1 MPLPTNNKES
11 EMSALRSA
19 EGRDQGENRP
29 GRLKGNAVGALGAAV
44 MAMAFMGP
52 GTSIAFNTAPGAA
65 KIGYALPFGILL
77 ALLACLILASTI
89 GAFSSKLPSAG
100 FAYTFNTH
108 AFGKGAGFLT
118 GWLLAFVYASIGPI
132 LFTAMGAFGSQF
144 LQDQFHWNVPWWII
158 SAFMLLV
165 IWFIGSRGVSRSTKT
180 ALIFL
185 TLELGVILALLGT
198 VIGSGG
204 ASGNSLSPFNPAN
217 SLTGVSGIGFGMLW
231 GILMFVG
238 FESAGTLGE
247 ETRNPRR
254 SVPVALFAA
263 VIMVGLVYVLS
274 GYAAAIGFG
283 ADHAKDL
290 AADPSPWTTLTATY
304 WGKNL
309 GWLFVLTVLNSQF
322 ANALSGSNAA
332 VRIIFALGREG
343 ILHRRLGTTDRADN
357 PMTAWIAYIVMSA
370 VITFGLGLSMGPLNA
385 YAFLGSFL
393 GLGIIVIYILMNI
406 GLTRYFWVK
415 HRSEFSMVRH
425 GILPSVGSLLMLL
438 PIYGQLVPV
447 PDWPYRLVPYLL
459 VAWVVIGVGY
469 FMVLRSRNPHV
480 IDAMGAVWE
489 PDVSTVE
496 RSADDTSGT
505 LSRP

>member
-1 MPLPTNNKES
+1 
-11 EMSALRSA
+11 MSASLSARSR
-19 EGRDQGENRP
+19 EHGVNRP
-29 GRLKGNAVGALGAAV
+29 GRLKGNAVGAIGAAV
-44 MAMAFMGP
+44 MSMAFMGP
-52 GTSIAFNTAPGAA
+52 ATSVAFNTAPGAA

-108 AFGKGAGFLT
+108 AFGKGAGFLS

-144 LQDQFHWNVPWWII
+144 LKDQFGWNVPWWII
-158 SAFMLLV
+158 SGLMMLV
-165 IWFIGSRGVSRSTKT
+165 IWFIGSRGISRSTKT

-185 TLELGVILALLGT
+185 TLELGVILALFGT
-198 VIGSGG
+198 IIGKGG
-204 ASGNSLSPFNPAN
+204 ASGNSLGAFNPAH
-217 SLTGVSGIGFGMLW
+217 SLTGIGGIGFGMLW

-254 SVPVALFAA
+254 SVPIALFGA

-283 ADHAKDL
+283 SQHAHAL
-290 AADPSPWTTLTATY
+290 ASDPSPWTTLSDTF
-304 WGKNL
+304 WGKDL

-357 PMTAWIAYIVMSA
+357 PMTAWVAYIVMSA
-370 VITFGLGLSMGPLNA
+370 VITYGLGLAMGPLNA
-385 YAFLGSFL
+385 YAFLGSIL

-406 GLTRYFWVK
+406 GVTRYFWRK
-415 HRSEFSMVRH
+415 HRSEFSPIRH
-425 GILPSVGSLLMLL
+425 GVLPAVGSLLMLL

-459 VAWVVIGVGY
+459 VAWVIIGVGY
-469 FMVLRSRNPHV
+469 FLVLRRRNPRV

-489 PDVSTVE
+489 PDMSTTQTSVGSTVLAPE
-496 RSADDTSGT
+496 SHRTAGAAVAD
-505 LSRP
+505 LE

>member
-1 MPLPTNNKES
+1 
-11 EMSALRSA
+11 MSTTRSA
-19 EGRDQGENRP
+19 ESRDQGVNRP

-44 MAMAFMGP
+44 MSMAFMGP
-52 GTSIAFNTAPGAA
+52 ATSIAFNTAPGAA

-100 FAYTFNTH
+100 FAYTFNTN
-108 AFGKGAGFLT
+108 AFGKGAGFLS
-118 GWLLAFVYASIGPI
+118 GWLLAFAYASIGPI

-144 LQDQFHWNVPWWII
+144 LNDQFHWNVPWWII
-158 SAFMLLV
+158 SALMIAV

-185 TLELGVILALLGT
+185 VLELSVIMALIGT
-198 VIGSGG
+198 VIGKGG
-204 ASGNSLSPFNPAN
+204 ASGNTLSAFNPAH

-254 SVPVALFAA
+254 SVPIALFGA
-263 VIMVGLVYVLS
+263 VIMVGLVYVAS

-283 ADHAKDL
+283 AQHANNL
-290 AADPSPWTTLTATY
+290 AGDANPWTTLTATF

-343 ILHRRLGTTDRADN
+343 IIHRRLGTTDKADN
-357 PMTAWIAYIVMSA
+357 PMAAWVAYIAMSA

-393 GLGIIVIYILMNI
+393 GLGIIVIYIWMNI

-415 HRSEFSMVRH
+415 YRDEFSLVRH
-425 GILPSVGSLLMLL
+425 GILPTVGSLLMLL

-459 VAWVVIGVGY
+459 VAWIIIGVGY
-469 FMVLRSRNPHV
+469 FQVLRRRNPEV

-489 PDVSTVE
+489 PDVSIAASPSQPT
-496 RSADDTSGT
+496 AT
-505 LSRP
+505 RPVATAGG

>member
-1 MPLPTNNKES
+1 
-11 EMSALRSA
+11 MSTTRSA
-19 EGRDQGENRP
+19 EGRDQGVNRP

-44 MAMAFMGP
+44 MSMAFMGP
-52 GTSIAFNTAPGAA
+52 ATSIAFNTAPGAA
-65 KIGYALPFGILL
+65 KIGYALPVGILL
-77 ALLACLILASTI
+77 ALLACLILAHTI

-100 FAYTFNTH
+100 FAYTFNTN
-108 AFGKGAGFLT
+108 AFGKGAGFLS
-118 GWLLAFVYASIGPI
+118 GWLLAFAYASIGPI

-144 LQDQFHWNVPWWII
+144 LSDQFHWNVPWWII
-158 SAFMLLV
+158 SALMIAV

-185 TLELGVILALLGT
+185 VLELGVILALIGT
-198 VIGSGG
+198 VIGKGG
-204 ASGNSLSPFNPAN
+204 ASGNTLSPFNPVH
-217 SLTGVSGIGFGMLW
+217 SLTGVGGIGFGMLW

-254 SVPVALFAA
+254 SVPIALFGA
-263 VIMVGLVYVLS
+263 VIMVGLIYVLS

-283 ADHAKDL
+283 AQHANDL
-290 AADPSPWTTLTATY
+290 AGDPSPWTTLTATF
-304 WGKNL
+304 WGKDL

-343 ILHRRLGTTDRADN
+343 IIHRRLGTTDKADN
-357 PMTAWIAYIVMSA
+357 PMAAWIAYIAMSA

-393 GLGIIVIYILMNI
+393 GLGIIIIYIAMNI

-415 HRSEFSMVRH
+415 HRDEFSLVRH
-425 GILPSVGSLLMLL
+425 GILPTVGSLLMLL

-459 VAWVVIGVGY
+459 VAWLIIGFGY
-469 FMVLRSRNPHV
+469 FHVLRRRNPEV

-489 PDVSTVE
+489 PDVSTAASSGQPTATRPVATAAADVE
-496 RSADDTSGT
+496 
-505 LSRP
+505 